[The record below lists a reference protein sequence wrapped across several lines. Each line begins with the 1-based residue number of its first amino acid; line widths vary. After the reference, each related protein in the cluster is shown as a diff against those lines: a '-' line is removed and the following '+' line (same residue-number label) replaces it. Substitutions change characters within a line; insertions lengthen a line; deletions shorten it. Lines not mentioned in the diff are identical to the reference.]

1 MGLLSSKTIKGQKHI
16 LAYITP
22 GEAETLEDLGGQKTI
37 TEEGIPAYPEFDS
50 YTESS
55 LAGTSSAGSGMSRSE
70 FEGGAYA
77 GTGNA
82 GDGVIQQYN
91 TPEDIDSTYTSTSFD
106 VEPTNTKTLADKIV
120 DYIKGGG
127 IFGAAIKSI
136 SGLLGK
142 KENQYEGIT
151 GEDGIGEGDFVYS
164 SVNEYAQG
172 EYGLNYKDLDTETQA
187 EIDQNFYDSGH
198 RSEAFQDLYRDGDT
212 SNINNLTNQEKE
224 AVSSL
229 IPQAS
234 YMVANQTP
242 ELSMVDQWFANNQ
255 AGTGLDP
262 NYLNTYNSAKA
273 NIESILGMV
282 DTSQQFGYNNTFP
295 GGYTMTNLSGN
306 PFNTEWIKQQGL
318 I

>member
-127 IFGAAIKSI
+127 IVGAAIKSI

-151 GEDGIGEGDFVYS
+151 GEDGIG
-164 SVNEYAQG
+164 
-172 EYGLNYKDLDTETQA
+172 
-187 EIDQNFYDSGH
+187 
-198 RSEAFQDLYRDGDT
+198 
-212 SNINNLTNQEKE
+212 
-224 AVSSL
+224 
-229 IPQAS
+229 
-234 YMVANQTP
+234 
-242 ELSMVDQWFANNQ
+242 
-255 AGTGLDP
+255 
-262 NYLNTYNSAKA
+262 
-273 NIESILGMV
+273 
-282 DTSQQFGYNNTFP
+282 
-295 GGYTMTNLSGN
+295 
-306 PFNTEWIKQQGL
+306 
-318 I
+318 